1 MQYFVLEYRFSRNK
15 AISIEYKLE
24 KLKELWS
31 PDIQHP
37 KLYILI
43 KDLNPNLLCNPF
55 KHIQKLNLYTFH
67 EYAKYKGDKGEII
80 LYAKWAMGL
89 TSL

>member
-1 MQYFVLEYRFSRNK
+1 MITRY
-15 AISIEYKLE
+15 
-24 KLKELWS
+24 
-31 PDIQHP
+31 IQHP

-80 LYAKWAMGL
+80 LYAK
-89 TSL
+89 